1 VFHFP
6 AIVFCRAAFEFLQD
20 LSRRLLENMADIIQP
35 IAAERS
41 YPADL
46 HVGEAQRQE
55 PVSVV
60 VVDPSC
66 FSLPYDYS
74 LCQALFAA
82 GCEVTLARSRFL
94 YDEWELSCPFKSW
107 DRFYEFTH
115 TWKPERAQSRLGKL
129 AKGAEH
135 LVSLGR
141 LRTELRRVK
150 PAVIHFQWLPVPVL
164 DRLFLPS
171 LSRIAPLVLTLH
183 NTNYSR
189 FGMGTRL
196 QQETG
201 IGSAIRHFRSVI
213 VHSDFSKRKIVERNW
228 MPAERVHVVP
238 HGPLD
243 YYRALP
249 GGQPVLQQENVVLFF
264 GNIEPY
270 KGVDLL
276 LRAFAALPLELLNG
290 SRLLI
295 AGRPGR
301 GTPELQTL
309 ANSLGIQHRVTW
321 QLGFVAEKE
330 VGSLFR
336 SAALAVLPYREI
348 DQSGVLMTA
357 IAFDKA
363 IIATRV
369 GGIPETIQDKVHG
382 LLVEPGSVPQLTDAL
397 CSLLSSAARRQ
408 EMEAAV
414 RELRTGT
421 LSWKHIANRTLTV
434 YQQAMN
440 GRLSN
445 VAITNA
451 PNVKCATSSAGK

>member
-1 VFHFP
+1 MNFAGSEP
-6 AIVFCRAAFEFLQD
+6 SA
-20 LSRRLLENMADIIQP
+20 LEDMADIQQP
-35 IAAERS
+35 IGAEPLYS
-41 YPADL
+41 ADL
-46 HVGEAQRQE
+46 RASEVQRHE
-55 PVSVV
+55 PPSVV
-60 VVDPSC
+60 VIDPSC

-82 GCEVTLARSRFL
+82 GYEVTLARSRFL
-94 YDEWELSCPFKSW
+94 YDEWELSCPFQSW

-115 TWKPERAQSRLGKL
+115 GWKQKRAQSWVGKF
-129 AKGAEH
+129 AKGTEH
-135 LVSLGR
+135 LVSLAR
-141 LRTELRRVK
+141 LRSELRRVK

-183 NTNYSR
+183 NTKYSR
-189 FGMGTRL
+189 FGVGTRL

-201 IGSAIRHFRSVI
+201 MRAAIKHFRAVI
-213 VHSDFSKRKIVERNW
+213 VHSQFSKQKIVERNW
-228 MPAERVHVVP
+228 MPAEKVHVVP

-249 GGQPVLQQENVVLFF
+249 GGKPALEQDQDNVVLFF

-276 LRAFAALPLELLNG
+276 LQAFAALPSELRNR

-301 GTPELQTL
+301 GTPELQVLSQT
-309 ANSLGIQHRVTW
+309 LGIENRVTW

-336 SAALAVLPYREI
+336 SATLVVLPYREI

-363 IIATRV
+363 IIASRV
-369 GGIPETIQDKVHG
+369 GGIPETIQDQVHG
-382 LLVEPGSVPQLTDAL
+382 LLVEPGNVPQLTGAL
-397 CSLLSSAARRQ
+397 SSLLGSAARRQ
-408 EMEAAV
+408 QMEGAV
-414 RELRTGT
+414 RELRTGS
-421 LSWKHIANRTLTV
+421 LSWKHIADQTLGV
-434 YQQAMN
+434 YQQAMQD
-440 GRLSN
+440 GMH
-445 VAITNA
+445 
-451 PNVKCATSSAGK
+451 

>member
-1 VFHFP
+1 MPDISPPLP
-6 AIVFCRAAFEFLQD
+6 AEPAYSAEISVRED
-20 LSRRLLENMADIIQP
+20 RPPQP
-35 IAAERS
+35 
-41 YPADL
+41 L
-46 HVGEAQRQE
+46 
-55 PVSVV
+55 SVV

-74 LCQALFAA
+74 LCHALFET

-94 YDEWELSCPFKSW
+94 YDERAFSGPFSSW

-115 TWKPERAQSRLGKL
+115 SWKQKRAQSWVGKL
-129 AKGAEH
+129 VKGSEH
-135 LVSLGR
+135 IVSMRR
-141 LRTELRRVK
+141 LRTELRRTK
-150 PAVIHFQWLPVPVL
+150 PAIIHFQWLPLPLL

-183 NTNYSR
+183 NTNFSR
-189 FGMGTRL
+189 FGIGTRL

-201 IGSAIRHFRSVI
+201 IRAALKHFQAVI
-213 VHSDFSKRKIVERNW
+213 VHSNFSKQKIVERNW
-228 MPAERVHVVP
+228 MPPERVQVVP

-243 YYRALP
+243 YYRGLP
-249 GGQPVLQQENVVLFF
+249 GPGKPAPEQDNEVLFF

-276 LRAFAALPLELLNG
+276 LRAFAALPPALLNR
-290 SRLLI
+290 SRLRI

-301 GTPELQTL
+301 GASELQTL
-309 ANSLGIQHRVTW
+309 SQTLGIENRVTW

-330 VGSLFR
+330 VAGLFR

-357 IAFDKA
+357 IAFEKP

-369 GGIPETIQDKVHG
+369 GGIPETIKDQVHG
-382 LLVEPGSVPQLTDAL
+382 LLVEPGNIPELTSAL
-397 CSLLSSAARRQ
+397 CTLLSSPARRQ

-414 RELRTGT
+414 GKLRTGT
-421 LSWKHIANRTLTV
+421 LSWNRIADRTLSI
-434 YQQAMN
+434 YQDATN
-440 GRLSN
+440 GRLARAS
-445 VAITNA
+445 VANSSKLASGTR
-451 PNVKCATSSAGK
+451 SAGKQIKK